1 MDATVHAQFCTPF
14 RQRSNHATKP
24 GDEGGIPPRP
34 MLLSSKSH
42 SARLDNSNESCNHD
56 NTAMNVLPAKVD
68 TFTTFVPRKFYF
80 PCEFTNLCIDLIY
93 SLTSLT
99 KDTVDALQRSE
110 SLNDG
115 QKNLSKIVPISA
127 SQSMVISCDSSES
140 FLFENITPYVQQA
153 TAASETPSELIQ
165 PPISPLSHSINSSLA
180 ANQALPL
187 PHCSFSVP
195 TVVNTTTD
203 ILPNGSYCDCAAND
217 SFSENRHSLLVK
229 EVFQE
234 GHCCENAPHRLRH
247 NTTDEPSPGLRS
259 TYGRP
264 AWHVGSK
271 QSMLSYSSHGISRF
285 YTKPAPSLPLLPL
298 RQAYGRSTPR
308 RLMLNNFP
316 ESHGDITKATVIIS
330 KYYLLSCEAESFGES
345 ACNIFSRFR
354 SSNEGNEQAYNSRY
368 MGNMLS
374 GATSSIT
381 ESTYSGANITYTAA
395 GTAPPPKTFRGD
407 PDQVVICSSTTSGRT
422 LTYPYPLK
430 STYTYAEC
438 DNHVRTSPR
447 EGICKPSM
455 HSSNKYSKRKY
466 STYFVRS
473 ATDAVSKFLMNFVAL
488 SSRLESDQ

>member
-1 MDATVHAQFCTPF
+1 MLYITIKESGIAESFF
-14 RQRSNHATKP
+14 L
-24 GDEGGIPPRP
+24 DEGGIPPRP

-56 NTAMNVLPAKVD
+56 NTAMNQKWIHLLHLYRA
-68 TFTTFVPRKFYF
+68 
-80 PCEFTNLCIDLIY
+80 N
-93 SLTSLT
+93 
-99 KDTVDALQRSE
+99 ALQRSE

-316 ESHGDITKATVIIS
+316 ESHGWVLINMSRIFCDFFQNSQKC
-330 KYYLLSCEAESFGES
+330 YLHLEIYLS
-345 ACNIFSRFR
+345 
-354 SSNEGNEQAYNSRY
+354 NSPFF
-368 MGNMLS
+368 
-374 GATSSIT
+374 IK
-381 ESTYSGANITYTAA
+381 I
-395 GTAPPPKTFRGD
+395 
-407 PDQVVICSSTTSGRT
+407 
-422 LTYPYPLK
+422 PYPK
-430 STYTYAEC
+430 K
-438 DNHVRTSPR
+438 
-447 EGICKPSM
+447 G
-455 HSSNKYSKRKY
+455 SN
-466 STYFVRS
+466 F
-473 ATDAVSKFLMNFVAL
+473 AP
-488 SSRLESDQ
+488 